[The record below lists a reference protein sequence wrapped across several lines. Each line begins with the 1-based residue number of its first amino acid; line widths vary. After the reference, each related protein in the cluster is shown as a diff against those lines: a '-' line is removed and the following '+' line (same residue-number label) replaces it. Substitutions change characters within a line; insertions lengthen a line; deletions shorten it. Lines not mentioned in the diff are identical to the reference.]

1 MISGGQSAVWP
12 ANLAAG
18 ILETLESLLF
28 PESDAYRV
36 HLPSPRKGVTHGRCH
51 LVHEMAVN
59 VQQDGA
65 IELLVD
71 DVVLEDLVVKGL
83 GGAFGDRHLGRVVCV

>member
-1 MISGGQSAVWP
+1 MVSGGQSAVWP

-28 PESDAYRV
+28 PESDAHRV
-36 HLPSPRKGVTHGRCH
+36 HLRPPGRGRTHGRCH
-51 LVHEMAVN
+51 LVHEMTVN
-59 VQQDGA
+59 IQQDGA

-71 DVVLEDLVVKGL
+71 DVVLEDLVVEGL
-83 GGAFGDRHLGRVVCV
+83 GGAFCDRHLGRGGCM